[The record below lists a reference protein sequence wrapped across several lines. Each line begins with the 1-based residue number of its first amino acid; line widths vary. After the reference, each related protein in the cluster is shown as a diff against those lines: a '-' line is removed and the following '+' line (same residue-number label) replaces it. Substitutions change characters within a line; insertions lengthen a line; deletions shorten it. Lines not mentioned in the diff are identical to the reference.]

1 MSSMLSSMF
10 SKIKTSTSTDDY
22 SLQMKDVRELIASAE
37 RVIIG
42 AGAGLSTAAGLRY
55 DGPDFEREFTDFIE
69 NYGIT
74 DLYSSSFYPFETEE
88 EYWACWARHI
98 NFIRFREAAPLYRQ
112 LHKLVKDKEYFVIT
126 TNVDGQF
133 LKAGFSADRLFEVQG
148 DYAYLQCVKGCHDK
162 LYYNEDLIKKMFA
175 ETKNCRIPSS
185 LIPRCPVCGEK
196 MTVHVRCDQFF
207 VEDEAWHSAANR
219 YYDFLEKSRD
229 KKTVLLELGV
239 GFNTP
244 TIIRFP
250 FERMV
255 NGWKNTSLVRINKDN
270 VKSMYS
276 SKRITAIKD
285 DISAVLNAIF

>member
-1 MSSMLSSMF
+1 
-10 SKIKTSTSTDDY
+10 
-22 SLQMKDVRELIASAE
+22 MKDVRELIASAE
-37 RVIIG
+37 CVIIG

-69 NYGIT
+69 SYGIT

-98 NFIRFREAAPLYRQ
+98 NFIRFREAAPLYQQ

-250 FERMV
+250 FEKMV
-255 NGWKNTSLVRINKDN
+255 NVWKNTSLVRINKDN

-276 SKRITAIKD
+276 SKRIIAIKD

>member
-1 MSSMLSSMF
+1 
-10 SKIKTSTSTDDY
+10 
-22 SLQMKDVRELIASAE
+22 MKDVRELIASAE

-69 NYGIT
+69 SYGIT

-148 DYAYLQCVKGCHDK
+148 DYAYLQCAKGCHDK
-162 LYYNEDLIKKMFA
+162 LYNNEDLIKKMFA

>member
-1 MSSMLSSMF
+1 
-10 SKIKTSTSTDDY
+10 
-22 SLQMKDVRELIASAE
+22 MKEVRELISSAE
-37 RVIIG
+37 CVIIG

-55 DGPDFEREFTDFIE
+55 NGPDFEREFTDFIE

-133 LKAGFSADRLFEVQG
+133 IKAGFSADRLFEVQG
-148 DYAYLQCVKGCHDK
+148 DYAYLQCAKGCHDK

-185 LIPRCPVCGEK
+185 LIPRCSVCGEK

-207 VEDEAWHSAANR
+207 VEDEEWHSAANR
-219 YYDFLEKSRD
+219 YYDFLEKSRE

>member
-1 MSSMLSSMF
+1 
-10 SKIKTSTSTDDY
+10 
-22 SLQMKDVRELIASAE
+22 MKDMRELIASAE

-112 LHKLVKDKEYFVIT
+112 LHELVKDKEYFVIT

-148 DYAYLQCVKGCHDK
+148 DYAYLQCAKGCHDK
-162 LYYNEDLIKKMFA
+162 LYNNEDLIKKMFA

-250 FERMV
+250 FEKMV
-255 NGWKNTSLVRINKDN
+255 NVWKNTSLVRINKDD

>member
-1 MSSMLSSMF
+1 
-10 SKIKTSTSTDDY
+10 
-22 SLQMKDVRELIASAE
+22 MKAVRELIASAE
-37 RVIIG
+37 CLIIG

-55 DGPDFEREFTDFIE
+55 DGPDFEREFTDFME
-69 NYGIT
+69 KYGIT

-98 NFIRFREAAPLYRQ
+98 HFIRFREAAPLYRK
-112 LHKLVKDKEYFVIT
+112 LHELVKDKEHFVIT

-162 LYYNEDLIKKMFA
+162 LYNNEDLIKKMFA
-175 ETKNCRIPSS
+175 ETRNCRIPSS
-185 LIPRCPVCGEK
+185 LIPSCPVCGRK
-196 MTVHVRCDQFF
+196 MMVHVRCDQFF

-219 YYDFLEKSRD
+219 YHDFLERAGD
-229 KKTVLLELGV
+229 KKIVLLELGV

-244 TIIRFP
+244 AIIRFP

-255 NGWKNTSLVRINKDN
+255 SEWKNISLVRINKDD
-270 VKSMYS
+270 VQSMFA
-276 SKRITAIKD
+276 SKRIIAIKD
-285 DISAVLNAIF
+285 DISAVLNAIR